1 MTRFAKAA
9 VYASPGTPF
18 AIQELPLRAVRPKEV
33 LVRVTMSSICRSDI
47 HSWQGHRPN
56 PCPGLLGHEI
66 IGSIEELGTPGLRD
80 LRDTVLSTGDRI
92 TWTEY
97 FWPDD
102 SHFCE
107 VRGLPQKTPG
117 LGKYGHEAVAT
128 DPGLL
133 GGFAEYCYIVPNSG
147 ILRLPDVLTDKEA
160 VPLNCGVATMISVCE
175 AAAVGIGDVVVV
187 QGLGLLGLY
196 GCAIARTRG
205 ARIVIGLDTVPAR
218 LELATRF
225 GAHHALDLR
234 EVPAA
239 DLAKR
244 IRTLSDQ
251 DGADIVLEVCGNPTA
266 VPVAIEALRV
276 GGRCVLAGLVN
287 PGSQFTLDGNDL
299 IRKLVTLRG
308 VHNYHPRHLVQA
320 VDFVV
325 EARDRFPFGELV
337 DAVYPLSRI
346 NEAFAQAAERCVLR
360 AAIIP

>member
-1 MTRFAKAA
+1 MNRFAKAA
-9 VYASPGTPF
+9 VYERPGTPF
-18 AIQELPLRAVRPKEV
+18 VIQELPLRAVRPTEV
-33 LVRVTMSSICRSDI
+33 LVRITMSSICRSDI

-66 IGSIEELGTPGLRD
+66 IGIIEQLGTPGLRD
-80 LRDTVLSTGDRI
+80 LRGVILSEGDRI

-102 SHFCE
+102 AHFRE

-147 ILRLPDVLTDKEA
+147 ILRLPDVLTDQEA

-175 AAAVGIGDVVVV
+175 AADVGIGDVVVV

-196 GCAIARTRG
+196 GCAIARARG
-205 ARIVIGLDTVPAR
+205 ARVVIGLDAVPAR
-218 LELATRF
+218 LELAQRF
-225 GAHHALDLR
+225 GAHHVVDLR
-234 EVPAA
+234 DVPSTE
-239 DLAKR
+239 LAQR
-244 IRTLSDQ
+244 IRALSDQ
-251 DGADIVLEVCGNPTA
+251 DGADIVLEVCGNPAA
-266 VPVAIEALRV
+266 VPVAIEALRI

-299 IRKLVTLRG
+299 IRKLVTMRG

-325 EARDRFPFGELV
+325 EARDRFPFGVLV
-337 DAVYPLSRI
+337 DAVFPLARI
-346 NEAFAQAAERCVLR
+346 NEAFAQAAERSVLR
-360 AAIIP
+360 AAIVP